1 MKSALPI
8 DRFQSLLAAYGGRL
22 ELFPAAERE
31 AAQAL
36 LASSAEARALL
47 SAEAGLDALL
57 GQATPGELSPALAR
71 KLAELPV
78 RHPQVRTLW
87 PFRRVWLPAVAWAA
101 AAAFGIAVGSIAPD
115 PDASAEGAAEAAAQ
129 SAELEVE
136 TAPAASDDED
146 GAFLEMALGS
156 PGFEEAP

>member
-57 GQATPGELSPALAR
+57 GRAAPSELSPAFSR

-78 RHPQVRTLW
+78 RHPQARSLMPMFQGSARWNRLYCRVEPSQLWSMASPVRTLT
-87 PFRRVWLPAVAWAA
+87 P
-101 AAAFGIAVGSIAPD
+101 
-115 PDASAEGAAEAAAQ
+115 
-129 SAELEVE
+129 
-136 TAPAASDDED
+136 
-146 GAFLEMALGS
+146 
-156 PGFEEAP
+156 